1 MSLSD
6 KINKLQEQIEGYS
19 SIPDANKLGKGN
31 EINKLISECENI
43 LNGYEET
50 LHQVSSIEVYNN
62 EEDYNLTQEEF
73 IELINE
79 INTAH
84 QTIKSTTDLDI
95 MLATIAE
102 MSINVNKCEGY
113 RANKQMTI
121 TTL

>member
-6 KINKLQEQIEGYS
+6 KINNLQEQIEGYS
-19 SIPDANKLGKGN
+19 AIPDANKLGKGN
-31 EINKLISECENI
+31 EINKLINECENI

-50 LHQVSSIEVYNN
+50 LNQVSNIEVYDN

-113 RANKQMTI
+113 RANKQMTV